1 MQKRSFL
8 IQSRAGFFGAI
19 LLIYLALCFAQR
31 LIYTAWITSES
42 EKFPSGFFVAT
53 FVKGP
58 LFDLGSAAYLFFPL
72 ALLLFA
78 LPDRLRNRR
87 TGRFFTILFSL
98 FPLIIALNAIGFEFF
113 FWEEFRARYNFIAVD
128 YLVYTHE
135 VVRNIWES
143 YPVVWFFL
151 GLLTIAAFLG
161 WKLRHQV
168 RRISAFPGKGKERL
182 VIGLSAFALLGM
194 SNSLN
199 EGKMLE
205 TEAFWAR
212 ELSKN
217 TLFAL
222 FSAYNHNSID
232 YQQFYVSLD
241 RLEAE
246 KRTEEWLKESAGGKG
261 SHDLPFDVHAS
272 GPEKQWN
279 VIMVP
284 IESMSARFMKRFG
297 YEKDITPNLD
307 RMAGEGLFFTKMYAT
322 GSRTV
327 RGLEALMLALPPTPG
342 QSILRRPNSDRL
354 FNLGTVF
361 RERGYRTQFLYGG
374 FAFFDNMGPWFGSN
388 GFEII
393 DQTDF
398 GKVTFRNAWGACDED
413 LFDEVIRRADAVHAE
428 GKKFFQ
434 VALTTSNHRPY
445 TFPAGRIDLPHV
457 GGGRD
462 AAVKYTDFA
471 IGRLVEEARSKPW
484 FKNTLFVFVAD
495 HNASVA
501 GGTDL
506 PIRDY
511 LIPAIVYNPNLVK
524 PQVIEKLSSQIDL
537 APTLLGLMNFTY
549 KSWFFGQNLLK
560 AKAGRALI
568 GTYQKVGLYE
578 PGLFTILEPG
588 RRAQLQEISP
598 EGIVKKTTFLDP
610 SMPIPES
617 VLKTAAIYQVA
628 SEMFRE
634 GTTKEPVHI
643 PAGIQKSVDRKVSLN
658 P

>member
-1 MQKRSFL
+1 MKKSVFAP
-8 IQSRAGFFGAI
+8 QSRAGFFAV
-19 LLIYLALCFAQR
+19 LVAIYLAFCFLQR
-31 LIYTAWITSES
+31 LAYTGWIWAETGA
-42 EKFPSGFFVAT
+42 FPPGFLLAT
-53 FVKGP
+53 FGKGP
-58 LFDLGSAAYLFFPL
+58 LFDLGSAAYLFLPL
-72 ALLLFA
+72 ALVLFA

-87 TGRFFTILFSL
+87 AGRFFTIFFALV
-98 FPLIIALNAIGFEFF
+98 PLIVALNAIGFEFF

-151 GLLTIAAFLG
+151 GLFAIAAFLG
-161 WKLRHQV
+161 WKLRHAV
-168 RRISAFPGKGKERL
+168 RRIAAFPGRGKERL
-182 VIGLSAFALLGM
+182 AIGLGALLLLGM
-194 SNSLN
+194 SNALN
-199 EGKMLE
+199 EDKMLI
-205 TEAFWAR
+205 TEGFWAR

-222 FSAYNHNSID
+222 FSAYNRNSID
-232 YQQFYVSLD
+232 YQQFYVSMEKA
-241 RLEAE
+241 EAD
-246 KRTEEWLKESAGGKG
+246 KLTDQWLKDSAGGPG
-261 SHDLPFDVHAS
+261 THDLPAMVRGS
-272 GPEKQWN
+272 GPEKRWN
-279 VIMVP
+279 VIFVP
-284 IESMSARFMKRFG
+284 IESLSARFMKKFG

-307 RMAGEGLFFTKMYAT
+307 RFADEGLFFTKMYAT

-327 RGLEALMLALPPTPG
+327 RGLEALMLSVPPTPG

-354 FNLGTVF
+354 FNMGTVF

-393 DQTDF
+393 DQTGF
-398 GKVTFRNAWGACDED
+398 AKVTFRNAWGACDED
-413 LFDEVIRRADAVHAE
+413 LFDEVIRRADEMHAKGE
-428 GKKFFQ
+428 KFFQ

-462 AAVKYTDFA
+462 AAVKYTDFS
-471 IGRLVEEARSKPW
+471 IGRLVEQARSKPW
-484 FKNTLFVFVAD
+484 FKDTLFVFVAD

-511 LIPAIVYNPNLVK
+511 LIPAIVWNPGLVK
-524 PQVIEKLSSQIDL
+524 PMKVEKLASQIDL
-537 APTLLGLMNFTY
+537 APTVLGLMNLSY
-549 KSWFFGQNLLK
+549 RSWFFGQNLLT
-560 AKAGRALI
+560 AKGGRALI

-588 RRAQLQEISP
+588 RRAQIQELGP
-598 EGIVKKTTFLDP
+598 DGILKKTTLLDP
-610 SMPIPES
+610 SMPVPDS
-617 VLKTAAIYQVA
+617 VRKTAAIYQVA

-634 GTTKEPVHI
+634 GATKEPA
-643 PAGIQKSVDRKVSLN
+643 PGEAKEADPKVSLN